1 MKLNTPLVGWGA
13 FSATFRAM
21 FIEEFRENLDFAK
34 KRRILLFPLLVALVT
49 MVATIGL
56 QFLVG
61 EGAAQATD
69 TESNAFTWEEMRF
82 ALHLPLLFF
91 SLGMGSFAFLGRE
104 KVLARTGTKNYLLAS
119 PALQPLTNPTA
130 HFAYYVKD
138 LTYYVMLILT
148 PVISGMA
155 IGILL
160 EGFTSVSTPL
170 SSVVYQEL
178 GLQCQ

>member
-69 TESNAFTWEEMRF
+69 TESNAFSWEEMRF
-82 ALHLPLLFF
+82 ALHLPLPLLLF
-91 SLGMGSFAFLGRE
+91 LIMFLLFLC
-104 KVLARTGTKNYLLAS
+104 V
-119 PALQPLTNPTA
+119 
-130 HFAYYVKD
+130 
-138 LTYYVMLILT
+138 
-148 PVISGMA
+148 
-155 IGILL
+155 
-160 EGFTSVSTPL
+160 
-170 SSVVYQEL
+170 
-178 GLQCQ
+178 

>member
-69 TESNAFTWEEMRF
+69 TESNAFSWEEMRF
-82 ALHLPLLFF
+82 A
-91 SLGMGSFAFLGRE
+91 STFAFTFL
-104 KVLARTGTKNYLLAS
+104 
-119 PALQPLTNPTA
+119 
-130 HFAYYVKD
+130 
-138 LTYYVMLILT
+138 
-148 PVISGMA
+148 
-155 IGILL
+155 
-160 EGFTSVSTPL
+160 
-170 SSVVYQEL
+170 
-178 GLQCQ
+178 